1 MKDILYYV
9 CMNKYICMYSK
20 CLVNKN
26 NNIFSFIYDVIFF
39 YGILLYKWVVFRMF
53 CNFEM

>member
-1 MKDILYYV
+1 MYV